1 MASRIRCLVLR
12 RTQTVKNQ
20 IAAGQFAAS
29 QGSWNDLLAFIDT
42 KSGSVVS
49 ADRR

>member
-1 MASRIRCLVLR
+1 M
-12 RTQTVKNQ
+12 KNQ
-20 IAAGQFAAS
+20 IAAGQFVAS
-29 QGSWNDLLAFIDT
+29 QGSWNDLLAFIIDT

>member
-1 MASRIRCLVLR
+1 
-12 RTQTVKNQ
+12 VKDQ

-42 KSGSVVS
+42 KSGSVAS
-49 ADRR
+49 AADPFHP